1 MLLNAV
7 GILLCPF
14 IGLAISH
21 KVIVG
26 KVGRAVGVV
35 VLLIVGRVVGVGDC
49 HELVGQA
56 KVQMALVQVS
66 VPVVA
71 GVVPGQVHLAPF
83 AVDLYGVPGVAVA
96 GDAAVGDACC
106 VKEPG
111 VDALVALAGA
121 LVAREAAFGRAPVEA
136 VVVLQ
141 LVERPVVEPQR
152 HVVFRAV
159 CLLPALDH
167 GVVDDLR
174 DAGAGGVVY
183 GHLRRGAQV
192 VDPLVV
198 LGVVSVVVHKVE
210 VDAVRARCRE
220 VEGKVVARGAQAVVA
235 GPCLARRVAD
245 ALLAA
250 AVPIGGHVH
259 ARLGLGRAVGL
270 GYVEGRRGA
279 RGGVVPRDGEGDAVL
294 GCRGGVGVGG
304 CCCGCDGLGGGG
316 GLGSEGWG
324 GGGGCGGGVGCGRGA
339 CGVGVC
345 GVGLAGVRGGGGAVV
360 GRCVCC
366 GRVCAGSVLGLAR
379 VAGRGVCLHLLVCGR
394 LRLNR
399 FRYGCHGHRRADHGR
414 ARDRAEKVVKG
425 SFHSGA
431 SR

>member
-1 MLLNAV
+1 M
-7 GILLCPF
+7 
-14 IGLAISH
+14 
-21 KVIVG
+21 
-26 KVGRAVGVV
+26 
-35 VLLIVGRVVGVGDC
+35 
-49 HELVGQA
+49 
-56 KVQMALVQVS
+56 
-66 VPVVA
+66 
-71 GVVPGQVHLAPF
+71 
-83 AVDLYGVPGVAVA
+83 AVA
-96 GDAAVGDACC
+96 GDAAVCDARG
-106 VKEPG
+106 VKELG

-141 LVERPVVEPQR
+141 LVDRPVVEPQR

-159 CLLPALDH
+159 CLLPAQVR

-174 DAGAGGVVY
+174 DAWAGGVVY
-183 GHLRRGAQV
+183 GHLRRGSQV

-235 GPCLARRVAD
+235 APCRARRVAD
-245 ALLAA
+245 ALMAA

-279 RGGVVPRDGEGDAVL
+279 RGRVVPRDGEGDAVL
-294 GCRGGVGVGG
+294 ACGGGVGVGG
-304 CCCGCDGLGGGG
+304 LWRGGDCRGRG
-316 GLGSEGWG
+316 VGLGSEGWG
-324 GGGGCGGGVGCGRGA
+324 GGCGGRAGCDGGAAGCG
-339 CGVGVC
+339 GVC
-345 GVGLAGVRGGGGAVV
+345 GVGGGGAASAFRVD
-360 GRCVCC
+360 GAGAGGCC
-366 GRVCAGSVLGLAR
+366 GAVLYSICCRIRVSAVFSLTCVAAR
-379 VAGRGVCLHLLVCGR
+379 VGV
-394 LRLNR
+394 LRLLLGCR
-399 FRYGCHGHRRADHGR
+399 SRLDGFRDGCHRHRRADHGR
-414 ARDRAEKVVKG
+414 ARDRADQVVKG

>member
-1 MLLNAV
+1 
-7 GILLCPF
+7 
-14 IGLAISH
+14 
-21 KVIVG
+21 
-26 KVGRAVGVV
+26 
-35 VLLIVGRVVGVGDC
+35 
-49 HELVGQA
+49 
-56 KVQMALVQVS
+56 MALVQVS

-71 GVVPGQVHLAPF
+71 GVVPGWVHLAPF

-106 VKEPG
+106 VKELG

-141 LVERPVVEPQR
+141 LVECPVVEPQR

-159 CLLPALDH
+159 CLLPALGY

-174 DAGAGGVVY
+174 DARAGGVVY

-220 VEGKVVARGAQAVVA
+220 IKGKVVARGAQAVVA
-235 GPCLARRVAD
+235 GPCRARRVAD
-245 ALLAA
+245 AFLAP

-259 ARLGLGRAVGL
+259 ARLGLGRAIGL

-294 GCRGGVGVGG
+294 GCRDGVGVAGLRRGG
-304 CCCGCDGLGGGG
+304 DCGGRGG
-316 GLGSEGWG
+316 GLGAEGWG
-324 GGGGCGGGVGCGRGA
+324 GGAGCGGGAGR
-339 CGVGVC
+339 
-345 GVGLAGVRGGGGAVV
+345 GGGAVSAFRV
-360 GRCVCC
+360 DCAGAGGCC
-366 GRVCAGSVLGLAR
+366 GAVLCGMCCRACVGAVFSLAC
-379 VAGRGVCLHLLVCGR
+379 VAARGVGLRQLLCGCLRQDG
-394 LRLNR
+394 
-399 FRYGCHGHRRADHGR
+399 FRDGCHGHRRADHGR
-414 ARDRAEKVVKG
+414 ARDRAEQVVKG

>member
-1 MLLNAV
+1 M
-7 GILLCPF
+7 
-14 IGLAISH
+14 
-21 KVIVG
+21 
-26 KVGRAVGVV
+26 
-35 VLLIVGRVVGVGDC
+35 
-49 HELVGQA
+49 
-56 KVQMALVQVS
+56 
-66 VPVVA
+66 
-71 GVVPGQVHLAPF
+71 
-83 AVDLYGVPGVAVA
+83 AVA
-96 GDAAVGDACC
+96 GDAAVGDARG
-106 VKEPG
+106 VKELG

-159 CLLPALDH
+159 CLLPAQIH

-174 DAGAGGVVY
+174 DAWAGGVVY

-210 VDAVRARCRE
+210 VDLVRARRRE
-220 VEGKVVARGAQAVVA
+220 VKGKVVARGAQAVVA
-235 GPCLARRVAD
+235 GPCRARRVAD
-245 ALLAA
+245 AFLAA
-250 AVPIGGHVH
+250 AVPVGGHVH

-270 GYVEGRRGA
+270 GYMEGRRGA

-294 GCRGGVGVGG
+294 GCRGGVGVAGF
-304 CCCGCDGLGGGG
+304 CCGGDCLGGAVGLGA
-316 GLGSEGWG
+316 EGWG
-324 GGGGCGGGVGCGRGA
+324 GGAGCGGGAVSAFRVDGAGAGGCCGAVLCGICCRVCVGAVFGLA
-339 CGVGVC
+339 CAAARS
-345 GVGLAGVRGGGGAVV
+345 VGLR
-360 GRCVCC
+360 
-366 GRVCAGSVLGLAR
+366 
-379 VAGRGVCLHLLVCGR
+379 LLPGCF

-399 FRYGCHGHRRADHGR
+399 LRNGCHRHRRADHRR
-414 ARDRAEKVVKG
+414 ARDHAEQVVKG

>member
-1 MLLNAV
+1 MQL
-7 GILLCPF
+7 
-14 IGLAISH
+14 
-21 KVIVG
+21 
-26 KVGRAVGVV
+26 
-35 VLLIVGRVVGVGDC
+35 
-49 HELVGQA
+49 
-56 KVQMALVQVS
+56 
-66 VPVVA
+66 
-71 GVVPGQVHLAPF
+71 VHLAPF

-96 GDAAVGDACC
+96 SDAAVGDARG
-106 VKEPG
+106 VKELG

-121 LVAREAAFGRAPVEA
+121 LVAREAAFGRVPVET

-159 CLLPALDH
+159 CLLPAQGH

-174 DAGAGGVVY
+174 DARAGGVVY
-183 GHLRRGAQV
+183 GHLRHGAQV

-220 VEGKVVARGAQAVVA
+220 VKGKVVARGAQAVVA
-235 GPCLARRVAD
+235 APCRPRRVAD

-294 GCRGGVGVGG
+294 GCGGGVGVGG
-304 CCCGCDGLGGGG
+304 LWRGGDCGGRGV
-316 GLGSEGWG
+316 GLGSEGG
-324 GGGGCGGGVGCGRGA
+324 GGGVCFGDGAVVAFRVDGAGAGGCCSAVLYGICCRICVSAVFSLA
-339 CGVGVC
+339 CVAVR
-345 GVGLAGVRGGGGAVV
+345 GVGLRLL
-360 GRCVCC
+360 
-366 GRVCAGSVLGLAR
+366 LG
-379 VAGRGVCLHLLVCGR
+379 CW
-394 LRLNR
+394 LRLDG
-399 FRYGCHGHRRADHGR
+399 FRDGCHGHRRADHGR
-414 ARDRAEKVVKG
+414 ARDRAEQEIKG

>member
-1 MLLNAV
+1 M
-7 GILLCPF
+7 
-14 IGLAISH
+14 
-21 KVIVG
+21 
-26 KVGRAVGVV
+26 
-35 VLLIVGRVVGVGDC
+35 
-49 HELVGQA
+49 
-56 KVQMALVQVS
+56 
-66 VPVVA
+66 
-71 GVVPGQVHLAPF
+71 
-83 AVDLYGVPGVAVA
+83 AVA
-96 GDAAVGDACC
+96 GDAAVGDARG
-106 VKEPG
+106 VKELG

-159 CLLPALDH
+159 CLLPALGH

-220 VEGKVVARGAQAVVA
+220 IEGKVVARGAQVVVA

-245 ALLAA
+245 AFLAS

-279 RGGVVPRDGEGDAVL
+279 RGGVVPRDCESDAVL
-294 GCRGGVGVGG
+294 GCRGGMGVAGLRRGGDCGGRVVG
-304 CCCGCDGLGGGG
+304 L
-316 GLGSEGWG
+316 SAEGWG
-324 GGGGCGGGVGCGRGA
+324 GGCGGCVGCGGGGAGAFRVDCADTGGCCGA
-339 CGVGVC
+339 VLYGICRRICVGVVFNLTC
-345 GVGLAGVRGGGGAVV
+345 VAARGVGL
-360 GRCVCC
+360 
-366 GRVCAGSVLGLAR
+366 SLLLGCYPR
-379 VAGRGVCLHLLVCGR
+379 LHG
-394 LRLNR
+394 
-399 FRYGCHGHRRADHGR
+399 FRDGCHGHRRADHGR
-414 ARDRAEKVVKG
+414 ARDRAEQVVKG
-425 SFHSGA
+425 SFHIGA

>member
-1 MLLNAV
+1 M
-7 GILLCPF
+7 
-14 IGLAISH
+14 
-21 KVIVG
+21 
-26 KVGRAVGVV
+26 
-35 VLLIVGRVVGVGDC
+35 
-49 HELVGQA
+49 
-56 KVQMALVQVS
+56 
-66 VPVVA
+66 
-71 GVVPGQVHLAPF
+71 
-83 AVDLYGVPGVAVA
+83 AVA

-106 VKEPG
+106 VKELG
-111 VDALVALAGA
+111 VDTLVALAGA
-121 LVAREAAFGRAPVEA
+121 LVAREAAFGRAPVEV

-159 CLLPALDH
+159 RLLPAQGH

-174 DAGAGGVVY
+174 DARAGGVAY
-183 GHLRRGAQV
+183 GHLRRGPQV

-210 VDAVRARCRE
+210 VDAVRARRRE
-220 VEGKVVARGAQAVVA
+220 VEGEVVARGAQAVVA

-259 ARLGLGRAVGL
+259 ARLGLGRAACL
-270 GYVEGRRGA
+270 GHAEGRRGA

-294 GCRGGVGVGG
+294 GGGGGVGVGG

-316 GLGSEGWG
+316 GGCV
-324 GGGGCGGGVGCGRGA
+324 GCGGGAVSAFRVDGA
-339 CGVGVC
+339 C
-345 GVGLAGVRGGGGAVV
+345 AGGCCGAVLFGICCRICV
-360 GRCVCC
+360 GAVFSLACVAVRSVSLCLLFGCC
-366 GRVCAGSVLGLAR
+366 
-379 VAGRGVCLHLLVCGR
+379 
-394 LRLNR
+394 LRL
-399 FRYGCHGHRRADHGR
+399 YGFCNGWHRQRRADHGR
-414 ARDRAEKVVKG
+414 ARDCAEQVVKG

>member
-1 MLLNAV
+1 M
-7 GILLCPF
+7 
-14 IGLAISH
+14 
-21 KVIVG
+21 
-26 KVGRAVGVV
+26 
-35 VLLIVGRVVGVGDC
+35 
-49 HELVGQA
+49 
-56 KVQMALVQVS
+56 
-66 VPVVA
+66 
-71 GVVPGQVHLAPF
+71 
-83 AVDLYGVPGVAVA
+83 
-96 GDAAVGDACC
+96 
-106 VKEPG
+106 
-111 VDALVALAGA
+111 
-121 LVAREAAFGRAPVEA
+121 AREAAFGRAPVEA

-159 CLLPALDH
+159 CLLPAQGY

-174 DAGAGGVVY
+174 DAGAGGVAY

-210 VDAVRARCRE
+210 VDAVRARRRE
-220 VEGKVVARGAQAVVA
+220 VEGEVVARGAQVVVA

-245 ALLAA
+245 ALLSA

-259 ARLGLGRAVGL
+259 ARLGLGRAACL

-304 CCCGCDGLGGGG
+304 VCCGGGCLGRGVGLGA
-316 GLGSEGWG
+316 EGWG
-324 GGGGCGGGVGCGRGA
+324 GGGGCGGGAISAFRADCAGAGGCCGA
-339 CGVGVC
+339 VLCGVCCRICVGAVFSLAC
-345 GVGLAGVRGGGGAVV
+345 VSARGVGLRLLLG
-360 GRCVCC
+360 CC
-366 GRVCAGSVLGLAR
+366 
-379 VAGRGVCLHLLVCGR
+379 
-394 LRLNR
+394 LRLDG
-399 FRYGCHGHRRADHGR
+399 FRDGCHGHRRADHGS
-414 ARDRAEKVVKG
+414 ACDRADQVVKG

>member
-1 MLLNAV
+1 MAV
-7 GILLCPF
+7 T
-14 IGLAISH
+14 
-21 KVIVG
+21 
-26 KVGRAVGVV
+26 
-35 VLLIVGRVVGVGDC
+35 
-49 HELVGQA
+49 
-56 KVQMALVQVS
+56 
-66 VPVVA
+66 
-71 GVVPGQVHLAPF
+71 
-83 AVDLYGVPGVAVA
+83 
-96 GDAAVGDACC
+96 GDAAVGDARG
-106 VKEPG
+106 VKELG
-111 VDALVALAGA
+111 IDALVAFAGA

-159 CLLPALDH
+159 CLLPALGH

-174 DAGAGGVVY
+174 DAWAGGVVY
-183 GHLRRGAQV
+183 GYLRRGAQV

-220 VEGKVVARGAQAVVA
+220 VKGKVVARGAQAVVA

-245 ALLAA
+245 AFLAA

-294 GCRGGVGVGG
+294 GCGGGVGVAGLCRGG
-304 CCCGCDGLGGGG
+304 DGLGRGGD
-316 GLGSEGWG
+316 LGSEGWG
-324 GGGGCGGGVGCGRGA
+324 GG
-339 CGVGVC
+339 VC
-345 GVGLAGVRGGGGAVV
+345 CGGGAVGAFRV
-360 GRCVCC
+360 DCAGAGGCC
-366 GRVCAGSVLGLAR
+366 GAVLYGICCRICVGAVFSLAC
-379 VAGRGVCLHLLVCGR
+379 VAVRGVGLRLLLGGF

-399 FRYGCHGHRRADHGR
+399 LRNGWHRQRRADHGR
-414 ARDRAEKVVKG
+414 ARDRAEQVVKG